1 MDFSNAIRIKEQF
14 YTETVA
20 TLYMLFWTAL
30 IAGILGLILGILLIL
45 TRDNGL
51 WANRR
56 IYSILDKI
64 VNIGRSIPFIIML
77 AIISP
82 VTRAIIGTTIGNN
95 AAIVP
100 LVVGSAPFYAR
111 QVESAMA
118 TVNLGVIEAARAM
131 GLSPLQIIRKV
142 WLPESTTA
150 LIRVSTL
157 TLISILGLTAMAG
170 AVGGGGLGK
179 LAISVGYNRFQN
191 DVILVSTALILAI
204 VFIVQIIGNILERR
218 STH

>member
-1 MDFSNAIRIKEQF
+1 MDFSNVIRIKNQF
-14 YTETVA
+14 YTETLA
-20 TLYMLFWTAL
+20 TLNMLFWTSL
-30 IAGILGLILGILLIL
+30 IAGIFGLILGILLIL
-45 TRDNGL
+45 TRENGL
-51 WANRR
+51 WANRTV
-56 IYSILDKI
+56 YSVLDKI

-82 VTRAIIGTTIGNN
+82 LTREIVGTTIGTK

-111 QVESAMA
+111 QVEAAMA
-118 TVNLGVIEAARAM
+118 TVNPGVIEAARAM
-131 GLSPLQIIRKV
+131 GLGPIEIIRKV

-157 TLISILGLTAMAG
+157 TIISILGLTAMAG

>member
-1 MDFSNAIRIKEQF
+1 MDFSNVIRIKDQF
-14 YTETVA
+14 YTETLA
-20 TLYMLFWTAL
+20 TLYMLFWTGL
-30 IAGILGLILGILLIL
+30 IAGILGMIMGILLIL
-45 TRDNGL
+45 TREGGL
-51 WANRR
+51 MANRGV
-56 IYSILDKI
+56 YNLLDKI
-64 VNIGRSIPFIIML
+64 VNIGRAIPFIIML

-82 VTRAIIGTTIGNN
+82 FTRAIIGTVIGTK

-111 QVESAMA
+111 QVETAMA
-118 TVNLGVIEAARAM
+118 TVSPGVIEAARAM
-131 GLSPLQIIRKV
+131 GLAPLEIIRKV
-142 WLPESTTA
+142 WLPESKSA

-191 DVILVSTALILAI
+191 DVILVATVLILII
-204 VFIVQIIGNILERR
+204 VFVIQIVGNILERR
-218 STH
+218 SIH

>member
-1 MDFSNAIRIKEQF
+1 MDFSNVIRIREQF
-14 YTETVA
+14 YTETLA
-20 TLYMLFWTAL
+20 TLSMLFWTGL
-30 IAGILGLILGILLIL
+30 IAGILGLLLGIVLIL
-45 TRDNGL
+45 TRENGL
-51 WANRR
+51 MAHRGV
-56 IYSILDKI
+56 YQVLDKI
-64 VNIGRSIPFIIML
+64 VNIGRSVPFIIML

-82 VTRAIIGTTIGNN
+82 FTRAIMGTVIGNR

-111 QVESAMA
+111 QVEAAMA
-118 TVNLGVIEAARAM
+118 TVSPGVIEAARAM
-131 GLSPLQIIRKV
+131 GLGPIKIIRRV

-150 LIRVSTL
+150 LIRASTL
-157 TLISILGLTAMAG
+157 TLISVIGLTAMAG

-191 DVILVSTALILAI
+191 DVILVATLLILII
-204 VFIVQIIGNILERR
+204 VFIIQMVGNFLERR

>member
-1 MDFSNAIRIKEQF
+1 M
-14 YTETVA
+14 
-20 TLYMLFWTAL
+20 
-30 IAGILGLILGILLIL
+30 
-45 TRDNGL
+45 
-51 WANRR
+51 ANRGV
-56 IYSILDKI
+56 YNLLDKI
-64 VNIGRSIPFIIML
+64 VNIGRAIPFIIML

-82 VTRAIIGTTIGNN
+82 FTRAIIGTVIGTK

-111 QVESAMA
+111 QVETAMA
-118 TVNLGVIEAARAM
+118 TVSPGVIEAARAM
-131 GLSPLQIIRKV
+131 GLAPLEIIRKV
-142 WLPESTTA
+142 WLPESKSA

-191 DVILVSTALILAI
+191 DVILVATVLILII
-204 VFIVQIIGNILERR
+204 VFVIQIVGNILERR
-218 STH
+218 SIH

>member
-1 MDFSNAIRIKEQF
+1 MDFSNVIRIKDQF
-14 YTETVA
+14 YTETLA
-20 TLYMLFWTAL
+20 TLYMLFWTGL
-30 IAGILGLILGILLIL
+30 IAGILGMILGILLIL
-45 TRDNGL
+45 TREGGL
-51 WANRR
+51 LANRGV
-56 IYSILDKI
+56 YNLLDKI
-64 VNIGRSIPFIIML
+64 VNIGRAIPFIIML

-82 VTRAIIGTTIGNN
+82 FTRAIIGTVIGTK

-111 QVESAMA
+111 QVETAMA
-118 TVNLGVIEAARAM
+118 TVSPGVIEAARAM
-131 GLSPLQIIRKV
+131 GLAPLEIIRKV
-142 WLPESTTA
+142 WLPESKSA

-191 DVILVSTALILAI
+191 DVILVATVLILII
-204 VFIVQIIGNILERR
+204 VFAIQIIGNILERR
-218 STH
+218 SIH

>member
-1 MDFSNAIRIKEQF
+1 MDFSNVIRIKDQF
-14 YTETVA
+14 YTETIA

-30 IAGILGLILGILLIL
+30 IAGIIGLLMGIVLTL
-45 TRDNGL
+45 TRENGL
-51 WANRR
+51 MANKSF
-56 IYSILDKI
+56 YNILDKI

-82 VTRAIIGTTIGNN
+82 FTRALIGTTIGNK

-100 LVVGSAPFYAR
+100 LVVGAAPFYAR
-111 QVESAMA
+111 QVEAAMA
-118 TVNLGVIEAARAM
+118 TVSSGVIEAARAM
-131 GLSPLQIIRKV
+131 GLGPIEIIRKV

-157 TLISILGLTAMAG
+157 TLISLLGLTAMAG

-179 LAISVGYNRFQN
+179 LAISVGYNRFQD
-191 DVILVSTALILAI
+191 DVILVSTILILII
-204 VFIVQIIGNILERR
+204 VFIIQIIGNFLERR
-218 STH
+218 TTH

>member
-1 MDFSNAIRIKEQF
+1 MDFSNVIRIKNQF
-14 YTETVA
+14 YTETLA
-20 TLYMLFWTAL
+20 TLNMLFWTSL
-30 IAGILGLILGILLIL
+30 IAGLFGLILGILLIL
-45 TRDNGL
+45 TRENGL
-51 WANRR
+51 WANRTV
-56 IYSILDKI
+56 YSVLDKI

-82 VTRAIIGTTIGNN
+82 LTREIVGTTIGTK

-111 QVESAMA
+111 QVEAAMA
-118 TVNLGVIEAARAM
+118 TVNPGVIEAARAM
-131 GLSPLQIIRKV
+131 GLGPIEIIRKV

-157 TLISILGLTAMAG
+157 TIISILGLTAMAG

>member
-1 MDFSNAIRIKEQF
+1 MDFSNVIRIKNQF
-14 YTETVA
+14 YTETLA
-20 TLYMLFWTAL
+20 TLNMLFWTSL
-30 IAGILGLILGILLIL
+30 IAGLFGLILGILLIL
-45 TRDNGL
+45 TRENGL
-51 WANRR
+51 WANRTV
-56 IYSILDKI
+56 YSVLDKI

-77 AIISP
+77 AIITP
-82 VTRAIIGTTIGNN
+82 LTREIVGTAIGTK

-111 QVESAMA
+111 QVEAAMA
-118 TVNLGVIEAARAM
+118 TVNPGVIEAARAM
-131 GLSPLQIIRKV
+131 GLGPIEIILKV

-157 TLISILGLTAMAG
+157 TIISILGLTAMAG

-179 LAISVGYNRFQN
+179 LAISVGYNRYQN

>member
-1 MDFSNAIRIKEQF
+1 MDFSNAIRIKDQF
-14 YTETVA
+14 FTESVA

-30 IAGILGLILGILLIL
+30 IAGIIGLLLGIVLIL

-51 WANRR
+51 LANKTF
-56 IYSILDKI
+56 YNILDKI

-82 VTRAIIGTTIGNN
+82 ITRELVGTTIGNK

-100 LVVGSAPFYAR
+100 LVVGAAPFYAR
-111 QVESAMA
+111 QVEAAMA
-118 TVNLGVIEAARAM
+118 TVSPGVIEAARAM
-131 GLSPLQIIRKV
+131 GLGPIEIIRKV

-157 TLISILGLTAMAG
+157 TLISLLGLTAMAG
-170 AVGGGGLGK
+170 AVGAGGLGK
-179 LAISVGYNRFQN
+179 LAVSVGYNRFQD
-191 DVILVSTALILAI
+191 DVIVVSTILILII
-204 VFIVQIIGNILERR
+204 VFIIQIIGNFLERR
-218 STH
+218 TTH

>member
-1 MDFSNAIRIKEQF
+1 MDFSNVIRIKDQF
-14 YTETVA
+14 YTETLA
-20 TLYMLFWTAL
+20 TLYMLFWTGL
-30 IAGILGLILGILLIL
+30 IAGILGMIMGILLIL
-45 TRDNGL
+45 TREGGL
-51 WANRR
+51 LANRGV
-56 IYSILDKI
+56 YNLLDKI
-64 VNIGRSIPFIIML
+64 VNIGRAIPFIIML

-82 VTRAIIGTTIGNN
+82 FTRAIIGTVIGTK

-111 QVESAMA
+111 QVETAMA
-118 TVNLGVIEAARAM
+118 TVSPGVIEAARAM
-131 GLSPLQIIRKV
+131 GLAPLEIIRKV
-142 WLPESTTA
+142 WLPESKSA

-191 DVILVSTALILAI
+191 DVILVATVLILII
-204 VFIVQIIGNILERR
+204 VFVIQIVGNILERR
-218 STH
+218 SIH

>member
-1 MDFSNAIRIKEQF
+1 MDFSNVIRIKDQF
-14 YTETVA
+14 YTETLA
-20 TLYMLFWTAL
+20 TLYMLFWTGL
-30 IAGILGLILGILLIL
+30 IAGILGMILGILLIL
-45 TRDNGL
+45 TREGGL
-51 WANRR
+51 LANRGV
-56 IYSILDKI
+56 YNLLDKI
-64 VNIGRSIPFIIML
+64 VNIGRAIPFIIML

-82 VTRAIIGTTIGNN
+82 FTRAIIGTVIGTK

-111 QVESAMA
+111 QVETAMA
-118 TVNLGVIEAARAM
+118 TVSPGVIEAARAM
-131 GLSPLQIIRKV
+131 GLAPLEIIRKV
-142 WLPESTTA
+142 WLPESKSA

-191 DVILVSTALILAI
+191 DVILVATVLILII
-204 VFIVQIIGNILERR
+204 VFVIQIVGNILERR
-218 STH
+218 SIH

>member
-1 MDFSNAIRIKEQF
+1 MDFSNVIRIKDQF
-14 YTETVA
+14 VTETGA
-20 TLYMLFWTAL
+20 TLFMLFWTAL
-30 IAGILGLILGILLIL
+30 IAGIIGMILGILLIL

-51 WANRR
+51 WANRKL
-56 IYSILDKI
+56 YSFLDKV
-64 VNIGRSIPFIIML
+64 VNIGRSVPFIIML

-82 VTRAIIGTTIGNN
+82 LTRELIGTTIGNK

-111 QVESAMA
+111 QVEAAMA
-118 TVNLGVIEAARAM
+118 TVNPGVIEAARAM

-170 AVGGGGLGK
+170 AVGAGGLGK
-179 LAISVGYNRFQN
+179 LAVSVGYYRFQD
-191 DVILVSTALILAI
+191 DVILVSTLLILVI
-204 VFIVQIIGNILERR
+204 VFVIQIIGNILERR
-218 STH
+218 TTH

>member
-1 MDFSNAIRIKEQF
+1 MDFSNVIRIKNQF
-14 YTETVA
+14 YTETLA
-20 TLYMLFWTAL
+20 TLNMLFWTSL

-45 TRDNGL
+45 TRENGL
-51 WANRR
+51 WANRTV
-56 IYSILDKI
+56 YSVLDKI

-82 VTRAIIGTTIGNN
+82 LTREIVGTTIGTK

-111 QVESAMA
+111 QVEAAMA
-118 TVNLGVIEAARAM
+118 TVNPGVIEAARAM
-131 GLSPLQIIRKV
+131 GLGPIEIIRKV

-157 TLISILGLTAMAG
+157 TIISILGLTAMAG

>member
-1 MDFSNAIRIKEQF
+1 MDFSNVIRIKDQF
-14 YTETVA
+14 YTETLA
-20 TLYMLFWTAL
+20 TFYMLFWTGL
-30 IAGILGLILGILLIL
+30 IAGILGMIMGILLIL
-45 TRDNGL
+45 TREGGL
-51 WANRR
+51 MANRGV
-56 IYSILDKI
+56 YNLLDKI
-64 VNIGRSIPFIIML
+64 VNIGRAIPFIIML

-82 VTRAIIGTTIGNN
+82 FTRAIIGTVIGTK

-111 QVESAMA
+111 QVETAMA
-118 TVNLGVIEAARAM
+118 TVSPGVIEAARAM
-131 GLSPLQIIRKV
+131 GLAPLEIIRKV
-142 WLPESTTA
+142 WLPESKSA

-191 DVILVSTALILAI
+191 DVILVATVLILII
-204 VFIVQIIGNILERR
+204 VFVIQIVGNILERR
-218 STH
+218 SIH